1 MNLSSAEQH
10 PTTAPTRRLSRPGP
24 GRKKIKWSD
33 REFRKRNIDI
43 LHLIDISRV
52 FDILFT
58 AINNRMHV
66 FSRNFCKYALYFII
80 IGILDKIEDAVQ

>member
-1 MNLSSAEQH
+1 M
-10 PTTAPTRRLSRPGP
+10 
-24 GRKKIKWSD
+24 
-33 REFRKRNIDI
+33 
-43 LHLIDISRV
+43 DISRV

-58 AINNRMHV
+58 AINNRMHI

>member
-24 GRKKIKWSD
+24 GQKKKIKWSD
-33 REFRKRNIDI
+33 REFRKRNIDM
-43 LHLIDISRV
+43 HLIVISNV
-52 FDILFT
+52 CDILLT